1 MANLH
6 DVFSI
11 YIKLVM
17 LGIGIYMVFV
27 RGKSLHTVNHLEKE
41 ARFTKVVGWAY
52 IVVVV
57 TLVLFR
63 V

>member
-27 RGKSLHTVNHLEKE
+27 RGN
-41 ARFTKVVGWAY
+41 
-52 IVVVV
+52 
-57 TLVLFR
+57 
-63 V
+63 